1 VWKGAAYGPL
11 EHVTVA
17 FDAAVDPGPPT
28 ADVFARAAAV
38 PAASMLP
45 APATALPTIGTV
57 IVQADYDYR
66 VVRAGR
72 DGDSFDL
79 LLEPRRDPA
88 RNRIDEIWLDASTFE
103 LRRLRVR
110 DHLFEGLTGAALDD
124 EFDLR
129 FNDQS
134 GLPLIASI
142 HARTPAAGFE
152 SDYRF
157 YDVRFPETLPAWY
170 FEPRS
175 YGAHVA
181 EAPS

>member
-1 VWKGAAYGPL
+1 MWKGAAYGPL

-72 DGDSFDL
+72 YWIPQWYKASYWIAYWDVFGRPAAQPRYFRGIPDTWWYDTGKTAKTVDL
-79 LLEPRRDPA
+79 RTAPPA
-88 RNRIDEIWLDASTFE
+88 R
-103 LRRLRVR
+103 
-110 DHLFEGLTGAALDD
+110 
-124 EFDLR
+124 
-129 FNDQS
+129 
-134 GLPLIASI
+134 
-142 HARTPAAGFE
+142 AR
-152 SDYRF
+152 
-157 YDVRFPETLPAWY
+157 
-170 FEPRS
+170 
-175 YGAHVA
+175 
-181 EAPS
+181 PSL